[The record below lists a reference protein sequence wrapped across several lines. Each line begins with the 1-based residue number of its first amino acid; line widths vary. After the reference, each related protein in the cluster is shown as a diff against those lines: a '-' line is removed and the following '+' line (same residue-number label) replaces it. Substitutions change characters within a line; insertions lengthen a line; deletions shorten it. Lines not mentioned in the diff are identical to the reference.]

1 MWRVLWE
8 QRALLAAQIAKL
20 DAQIPEPGRTDADA
34 LPLGTTLP
42 GIEAGAAANL
52 IAESGVQM
60 DQCPS
65 AQPWAS
71 GAGRCPGPQARAG
84 QRLSS
89 TPRTGNAWWRRRL
102 CQAAWAAS
110 PPKATYL
117 AARWRRLAAR
127 KGQDRARIAVGP
139 RLRGRGYHRLKTQR
153 PDGELGADSVDRLQA
168 DLLQRYGLKRLEQ
181 LRVQVTVQ
189 NQEHVSRLPTETA
202 FFEGEPLNPA
212 ARGHDPSAAG
222 FFLQCSECSRTSE
235 SRLELTG
242 VHPGVLQRGNPLN
255 EALEILESWQL

>member
-1 MWRVLWE
+1 MLWE

-202 FFEGEPLNPA
+202 FFEGEPYHTALLYD
-212 ARGHDPSAAG
+212 HTSATCVAG
-222 FFLQCSECSRTSE
+222 TNT
-235 SRLELTG
+235 LTM
-242 VHPGVLQRGNPLN
+242 P
-255 EALEILESWQL
+255 